1 MKGLFLSA
9 VVAIAFLSLLGWSAN
24 RPVGGDANLLYNI
37 ETGQGAASIASE
49 LKEVGL
55 IRSEKF
61 FKMTTWSSGTRGDFK
76 AGSFELSPSMSTREI
91 EYVLTT
97 QNPVQDEVQVRII
110 EGWTI
115 DDIAT
120 HLEAEGIATR
130 EEFFAE
136 VGHSAQFVSVG
147 ELPAWGDTFK
157 ILDDKPS
164 RNSLEGYLF
173 PDTYRIFAESGA
185 KALVRRMLSNLDDK
199 LTPEIL
205 EEIEGSGH
213 SLFEIVTM
221 ASIIQREVR
230 SEEDMATVSGIF
242 WNRLEIGMGLQA
254 DSTVN
259 YITGGSNPSATFA
272 EVNIDHPWNTY
283 KYRELPAGPI
293 GNPGLQAL
301 MASIHPQDTPYLYF
315 LTDPE
320 GKVYYGRTLEEHNA
334 NRVHLR

>member
-9 VVAIAFLSLLGWSAN
+9 IVAVAFLSLLGWFAN
-24 RPVGGDANLLYNI
+24 RPIGDDGNLLYNI
-37 ETGQGAASIASE
+37 GSGQGSSSIASGLE
-49 LKEVGL
+49 EAKL
-55 IRSEKF
+55 IRSASF
-61 FKMTTWSSGTRGDFK
+61 FKLTSWSRGSRGDFK

-97 QNPVQDEVQVRII
+97 QNPVQDEVQVRIL

-115 DDIAT
+115 DDIAEY
-120 HLEAEGIATR
+120 LEREGIATQ

-136 VGHSAQFVSVG
+136 VGHSAKFLSTRG
-147 ELPAWGDTFK
+147 LPAWGSTFTF
-157 ILDDKPS
+157 LGDKPS
-164 RNSLEGYLF
+164 KNSLEGYLF

-185 KALVRRMLSNLDDK
+185 KALVRRMLSNLDEK

-205 EEIEGSGH
+205 NEIEVSEH
-213 SLFEIVTM
+213 SIFEIITM

-230 SEEDMATVSGIF
+230 SEEEMAIVSGIF
-242 WNRLEIGMGLQA
+242 WNRLDIGMGLQA

-259 YITGGSNPSATFA
+259 YITGGSNPSVTFA

-283 KYRELPAGPI
+283 KYRGLPAGPI
-293 GNPGLQAL
+293 GNPGLQAI
-301 MASIHPQDTPYLYF
+301 MAAIHPQDTAYLFF
-315 LTDPE
+315 LTDPQ

-334 NRVHLR
+334 NRVYLR

>member
-1 MKGLFLSA
+1 MKGLFLSSII
-9 VVAIAFLSLLGWSAN
+9 VIAFLSLLGWSMN
-24 RPVGGDANLLYNI
+24 RPVGGDSNPLFTI
-37 ETGQGAASIASE
+37 ESGQGASSIA
-49 LKEVGL
+49 LGL
-55 IRSEKF
+55 EDAGLVRSSSF
-61 FKMTTWSSGTRGDFK
+61 FKLTTWSRGTRGDFK

-91 EYVLTT
+91 EYALTT
-97 QNPVQDEVQVRII
+97 QNPVQDEVQVRVL

-115 DDIAT
+115 NDIASY
-120 HLEAEGIATR
+120 LEKEGIATR

-136 VGHSAQFVSVG
+136 VGHSAEFVKKG
-147 ELPAWGDTFK
+147 ELPAWSDTFD

-164 RNSLEGYLF
+164 LNSLEGYLF

-199 LTPEIL
+199 LTPQILNEIEASGNSVFEIL
-205 EEIEGSGH
+205 
-213 SLFEIVTM
+213 TM

-230 SEEDMATVSGIF
+230 SVDEMAIVSGIF
-242 WNRLEIGMGLQA
+242 WNRLDVGMGLQA

-259 YITGGSNPSATFA
+259 YITGGSKPSVTF
-272 EVNIDHPWNTY
+272 EETNIDHPWNTY
-283 KYRELPAGPI
+283 ANRGLPEGPI
-293 GNPGLQAL
+293 GNPGLQAIL
-301 MASIHPQDTPYLYF
+301 AAIHPKETPYFYF